1 MSVGSSSPR
10 YSAIFLA
17 THGRSLAWTTPARST
32 YNVMISDIKIEQ
44 TYRGPVDGGLE
55 ELVGVGRDGLG
66 DGAVAFFGVVVCGR
80 ARG

>member
-17 THGRSLAWTTPARST
+17 TQGRSLAWTTPARST
-32 YNVMISDIKIEQ
+32 YTYNMIKIKIEQ

-55 ELVGVGRDGLG
+55 ELVGVGGDGLG